1 MTEPWVWG
9 LGLVLLVLIVAM
21 NRPPPLLQ
29 EIRTRYD
36 ILLETVRNDPDLDPR
51 WEPVKNRVVLTGMC
65 DWDKKKGAI
74 AYNVNKGYEIY
85 MCLDGA
91 DGPLDETRVNT
102 AMHVLIH
109 ELSHSTV
116 REYEHSDSFWKNFR
130 DLRAYCE
137 SKGLYSS
144 QDLGPFCG
152 EAIKPRNAAQG
163 KIPGPPRAP

>member
-91 DGPLDETRVNT
+91 DGRILTPP
-102 AMHVLIH
+102 IH
-109 ELSHSTV
+109 
-116 REYEHSDSFWKNFR
+116 
-130 DLRAYCE
+130 
-137 SKGLYSS
+137 G
-144 QDLGPFCG
+144 
-152 EAIKPRNAAQG
+152 
-163 KIPGPPRAP
+163 